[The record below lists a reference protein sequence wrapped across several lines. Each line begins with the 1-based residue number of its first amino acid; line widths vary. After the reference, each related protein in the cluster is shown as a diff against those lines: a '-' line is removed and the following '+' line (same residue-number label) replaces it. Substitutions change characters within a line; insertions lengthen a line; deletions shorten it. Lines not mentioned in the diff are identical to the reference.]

1 MSKGIVAGKHAEE
14 IIYSLKKYTDNLILQ
29 LMEDIGNEKC
39 REIEL
44 RKSSTHIQ
52 WRYVD
57 EDKWT
62 NLVAIEDLIGPSG
75 ISPNLS
81 IGSVTTLENGSNAT
95 AEITG
100 EFPDLILNLGIPRG
114 SNGEDLNIDLS
125 SYATIEYV
133 NSVTFS
139 GDYEDL
145 VNKPT
150 MESFEYSNP
159 QYPDIKNLQDAIDK
173 ILYVSPVVTSFTS
186 SVNSTTH
193 EIGTT
198 IKGPITFNWEYNKS
212 IKAQSFNDVT
222 LNNSIR
228 TTTYDSDI
236 TSDKTFT
243 ISGNDGTNS
252 TSKSIS
258 YKFQHKRYFGAS
270 LEPVEYN
277 SKFILNLPNNE
288 FCTSRAKQSFS
299 CDMGSEKQYFYYC
312 YPAKFG
318 EAIFNVGGF
327 DGGLEKVTTINLV
340 NGSGYEESFFIYKSE
355 NENLGINNIQVR

>member
-1 MSKGIVAGKHAEE
+1 MSKGVVAGKHTEE

-62 NLVAIEDLIGPSG
+62 NLVAIEDLIGPIG
-75 ISPNLS
+75 ESPNIS
-81 IGSVTTLENGSNAT
+81 IGSVTTLESGSNAK
-95 AEITG
+95 AEIVG
-100 EFPDLILNLGIPRG
+100 EFPNLVLNLGIPKG
-114 SNGEDLNIDLS
+114 AKGEDLNAELS
-125 SYATIEYV
+125 NYATIEYV

-186 SVNSTTH
+186 SVKTTTH

-212 IKAQSFNDVT
+212 IKTQSFNGVILD
-222 LNNSIR
+222 NSIR

-236 TSDKTFT
+236 MLDKIFT
-243 ISGNDGTNS
+243 ISGNDGINS

-258 YKFQHKRYFGAS
+258 YKFQHKRYWGAS
-270 LEPVEYN
+270 TEPIEYN
-277 SKFILNLPNNE
+277 SKFVLNLPNNE
-288 FCTSRAKQSFS
+288 FCTSRAKSSFS
-299 CDMGSEKQYFYYC
+299 CDMGGEKQYFYYC

-318 EAIFNVGGF
+318 DAIFNVGGF
-327 DGGLEKVTTINLV
+327 DGGLEKVATINLV
-340 NGSGYEESFFIYKSE
+340 NNSSHEESFFIYKSE
-355 NENLGINNIQVR
+355 NENLGINDIQVR